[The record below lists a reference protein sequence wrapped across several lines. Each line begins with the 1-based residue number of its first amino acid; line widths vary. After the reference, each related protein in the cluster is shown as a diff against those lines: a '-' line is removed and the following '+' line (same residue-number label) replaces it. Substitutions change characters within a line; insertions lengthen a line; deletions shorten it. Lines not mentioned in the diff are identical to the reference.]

1 MPAPS
6 FETLLYAVDD
16 GIATITLNRPDKM
29 NAFNPVM
36 MQDLIDAFDA
46 TDADDAV
53 KAVIVTGTGKAF
65 CSGADLSGGTDTFSK
80 AAPAEGQ
87 PAPRDTAGRVTLRI
101 YDSLKPVIG
110 ACNGAAV
117 GVGVTMQLPMDV
129 RLASTN
135 ARFGFIFARRGITVE
150 GASTW
155 FLPRI
160 VGPSTAM
167 EWAAT
172 GRIFP
177 ATEALERGLIRSIH
191 EPDDLLPA
199 ARAIAQEIIQN
210 SAPVSVALTRQMIWR
225 MMGAS
230 HPMVAHLYESRALY
244 ERGKQNDRVEG
255 IQSFFEKRDAKFPD
269 SVANQLPPIWD
280 GWHKPE
286 YGEG

>member
-6 FETLLYAVDD
+6 FETLLYAVEE
-16 GIATITLNRPDKM
+16 GIATITLNRPEKL
-29 NAFNPVM
+29 NAYNAQM
-36 MQDLIDAFDA
+36 MEDLIAAFDA

-65 CSGADLSGGTDTFSK
+65 CSGADLSGGTDTFNK
-80 AAPAEGQ
+80 APPAPGEE
-87 PAPRDTAGRVTLRI
+87 APRDSAGRVTLRI
-101 YDSLKPVIG
+101 YESLKPVIG

-129 RLASTN
+129 RLASTT
-135 ARFGFIFARRGITVE
+135 ARYGFIFARRGITVE

-177 ATEALERGLIRSIH
+177 AQEALDRGLIRSIH

-199 ARAIAQEIIQN
+199 ARAIAREIIQN

-230 HPMVAHLYESRALY
+230 HPMIAHLYESRALY
-244 ERGKQNDRVEG
+244 ERGKQTDRVEG
-255 IQSFFEKRDAKFPD
+255 INSFFEKRDAVFPD
-269 SVANQLPPIWD
+269 SVATQLPQIWD
-280 GWHKPE
+280 GWRKPE